1 MQEKITTKDVTV
13 QELDSYNDSE
23 FLALVIAT
31 LMGKD
36 EEGYIS
42 DYVFNRIDK
51 ILKQMSKQEMN

>member
-1 MQEKITTKDVTV
+1 MQEKITTKSLEIT
-13 QELDSYNDSE
+13 ELDAMADSE

-42 DYVFNRIDK
+42 EYVFKRIDK
-51 ILKQMSKQEMN
+51 ILLEMSKQEMN